1 MPTKGEKRKEGKGE
15 EKNGGK
21 ENKTGRDNE
30 DRVENGLKPYDEG
43 VEVEK

>member
-1 MPTKGEKRKEGKGE
+1 MPTKGEKRKEGEGE